1 MINKFDSVFNVS
13 EIFYSIQGEGT
24 RAGMPCVFIRMQ
36 GCRLRC
42 VWCDTKYA
50 LEIGQKEIE
59 MTGDEIIKEV
69 EVFQCRFIEFTGGE
83 PLEQPEI
90 KSLMTYFC
98 DNGYKVAIETS
109 GYIDVSDLD
118 KRVIKILD
126 VKCPGSKM
134 DKKNRYENMNFLEKH
149 DEVKFVIT
157 DKTDYDFAKS
167 ITEKYDLTI
176 RTSAVLFAPVFGNID
191 YKEFAEWILQ
201 DKLNVRMQLQLHK
214 YIWEPNKRGV

>member
-1 MINKFDSVFNVS
+1 MKNKFDVLFNIS

-50 LEIGQKEIE
+50 LELGKKENE
-59 MTGDEIIKEV
+59 MSGYDIIQEV
-69 EVFQCRFIEFTGGE
+69 ELYQCKFIEFTGGE

-90 KSLMTYFC
+90 KPLMTYFC
-98 DNGYKVAIETS
+98 DNGFTVAIETS
-109 GYIDVSDLD
+109 GYIDISDID

-126 VKCPGSKM
+126 IKCPGSKM
-134 DKKNRYENMNFLEKH
+134 DKKNRYENLNFLENH

-157 DKTDYDFAKS
+157 DRIDYEFAKF
-167 ITEKYDLTI
+167 IIEKYELTY
-176 RTSAVLFAPVFGNID
+176 RTSALLFAPVFDRID
-191 YKEFAEWILQ
+191 YKELAEWILQ

-214 YIWEPNKRGV
+214 YIWEPNMRGV

>member
-1 MINKFDSVFNVS
+1 MINKFDSLFNVS

-59 MTGDEIIKEV
+59 MTGNDIIRLV
-69 EVFQCRFIEFTGGE
+69 ESFGCKFIEFTGGE

-90 KSLMTYFC
+90 TFLMTYFC
-98 DNGYKVAIETS
+98 DNGYTVTIETS
-109 GYIDVSDLD
+109 GYLDISDIDN
-118 KRVIKILD
+118 RVVKILD

-134 DKKNRYENMNFLEKH
+134 EKKNRYENLNFLEKH

-157 DKTDYDFAKS
+157 DKADYDFAKS
-167 ITEKYDLTI
+167 ITEKYDLPN
-176 RTSAVLFAPVFGNID
+176 RTAAVLFAPVFGQVD
-191 YKEFAEWILQ
+191 YQEFAEWILQ